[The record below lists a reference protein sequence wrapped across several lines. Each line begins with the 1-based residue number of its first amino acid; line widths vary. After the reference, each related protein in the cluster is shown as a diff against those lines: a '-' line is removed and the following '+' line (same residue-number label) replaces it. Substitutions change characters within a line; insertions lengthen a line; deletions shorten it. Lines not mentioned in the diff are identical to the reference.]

1 LCKVFITP
9 KKKGSLFTET
19 LFNSSGEHKFRK
31 CSTRQLKLFRNKETL
46 KEERPA
52 I

>member
-1 LCKVFITP
+1 MLFIIG
-9 KKKGSLFTET
+9 KKKASFLRR
-19 LFNSSGEHKFRK
+19 LFNSSGEQKFRK